1 MEANKEKEVWEI
13 VNKERK
19 KGKRIIEVRNEDME
33 KIFHETVRG
42 GGGRKG
48 GGEKKEK
55 GG

>member
-19 KGKRIIEVRNEDME
+19 KGKRIIAMRRKKDRNEDME

-42 GGGRKG
+42 EG
-48 GGEKKEK
+48 
-55 GG
+55 